1 MNEYPVH
8 LLTRMTEIYSPSGEE
23 REIRRFLV
31 REMDEIGF
39 DVRVDNVGNVIG
51 EVGSG
56 SPAVLLCS
64 HMDTVSGY
72 IPPRI
77 ENAKLYGRGAVDA
90 KASLAAMIVATS
102 RLARES
108 FKGRVLIAAVVDEE
122 GSSTGVKHLLEE
134 KMPFDYAIFGE
145 PSGVDNVTI
154 GYRGSLHI
162 KITCRTQT
170 GHPASPWLFDNAI
183 EKSFEIW
190 NLIKK
195 IRLPKERT
203 TSHFHSVSSC
213 ITKIDTISPTGMIPP
228 ECTIHVDLRIPPR
241 ISIQGVLEEIGII
254 ANNYKVENPK
264 VSIGVEALNHTSPV
278 EVDPRSPLVRSL
290 SWAIRRVRKRT
301 PTLLKKSGTSD
312 MNEFA
317 EVMNIPMAAYGPGDS
332 RLDHTP
338 NENIDL
344 KEYLDSIE
352 CFYEALKKLP
362 DLHMRNIQAS
372 ARSH

>member
-1 MNEYPVH
+1 MNDYPVH

-23 REIRRFLV
+23 KEIREFLV

-39 DVRVDNVGNVIG
+39 NVHVDDIGNVIG

-72 IPPRI
+72 VPPRI
-77 ENAKLYGRGAVDA
+77 ENGKLYGRGAVDA
-90 KASLAAMIVATS
+90 KASLAAMILATS

-108 FKGRVLIAAVVDEE
+108 FKGRVLMAAVIDEE
-122 GSSTGVKHLLEE
+122 RSSAGVKHLLEE
-134 KMPFDYAIFGE
+134 KIPFDYAIFGE

-154 GYRGSLHI
+154 GYRGSLHV

-203 TSHFHSVSSC
+203 TSRFYSISSC
-213 ITKIDTISPTGMIPP
+213 ITNIDTFSPMGMIPP

-241 ISIQGVLEEIGII
+241 ISIQGVLDEIGII
-254 ANNYKVENPK
+254 ANNYKIENPK
-264 VSIGVEALNHTSPV
+264 VSVRVEALDHTSPV

-344 KEYLDSIE
+344 KEYLDAIE

-362 DLHMRNIQAS
+362 DLHRKNT
-372 ARSH
+372 

>member
-1 MNEYPVH
+1 MNDYPVH

-23 REIRRFLV
+23 GEIRDFLV
-31 REMDEIGF
+31 REMGGMGLN
-39 DVRVDNVGNVIG
+39 VRVDDVGNVIG

-77 ENAKLYGRGAVDA
+77 ENGKLYGRGAVDA
-90 KASLAAMIVATS
+90 KASLAAMILATS

-108 FKGRVLIAAVVDEE
+108 FEGRVLIAAAVDEE
-122 GSSTGVKHLLEE
+122 GSSTGVKHLLKE
-134 KMPFDYAIFGE
+134 KIPFNYAIFGE

-154 GYRGSLHI
+154 GYKGSLHV

-195 IRLPKERT
+195 IHLPKERT
-203 TSHFHSVSSC
+203 TSRFYSISSC
-213 ITKIDTISPTGMIPP
+213 ITKIDAFSPVGTIPP
-228 ECTIHVDLRIPPR
+228 ECTIHVDLRIPPKVT
-241 ISIQGVLEEIGII
+241 IGDVVDEIGTIVKQYQ
-254 ANNYKVENPK
+254 AKNLNLSV
-264 VSIGVEALNHTSPV
+264 GAEALSHTSAV

-290 SWAIRRVRKRT
+290 CWAIRKVRKRS

-317 EVMNIPMAAYGPGDS
+317 EVVNIPMAAYGPGDS

-338 NENIDL
+338 NESIDL
-344 KEYLDSIE
+344 KEYLDAIE

-362 DLHMRNIQAS
+362 NLHTKNIQAS
-372 ARSH
+372 AQSH